1 MIEISTSTAS
11 GPDAA
16 SLRER
21 TRLSFDLDVDI
32 CIVGAGLAGLTVAL
46 ETARLG
52 ASVAVLEG
60 RHVGWNASGHQL
72 GTVLPG
78 FGLPV
83 ADVIDRVG
91 FETTRELWSLSKE
104 GAEFVRGLATEE
116 QIPGIDFSEGALEV
130 SNVDAGDRLL
140 RRLQMLHE
148 HLQTEVEGWQV
159 ERVRDQL
166 RTDRYFHGI
175 YYPKAFQI
183 DGRRYVHGLAAL
195 ARRAGVRIFED
206 TPVVSIDSSGVRKRI
221 VTPTARLRASHI
233 VLAGNVH
240 LGTPLQ
246 RLSDTLL
253 PVWRYAGVTVPL
265 GGRLSTAIAFRGS
278 VRDSDGID
286 HFRVVD
292 GDRLMWASPET
303 TWAMRPQR
311 FAGAIARRIR
321 TIFPQLGDVEIEEVF
336 GGVTGETVHGMP
348 QIGQL
353 RKGLWVASGF
363 GRQGLNTSAMA
374 GQLIARGILWGDER
388 WRLFSPFELVW
399 AGGAIGR
406 VAGQI
411 VGLWGRGSSA
421 AAGALARYRER
432 VRAREKIREARL
444 AEANRQAGLRQAGL
458 RPAMQRRPSSEG
470 SASDRPASARQPR
483 PSGSQP
489 GRQPPGRQP
498 GRSAPVRPGPP
509 PPVQLRDGE
518 RRVEPK
524 DPTHKDPTHMDP
536 VPMDRVPAAPPQ
548 AEPAHD
554 PARNVEAAISQ
565 ESEKLPSPPV

>member
-1 MIEISTSTAS
+1 MIEISTSAAS
-11 GPDAA
+11 APDAE

-21 TRLSFDLDVDI
+21 RLSFDLDVDI

-46 ETARLG
+46 EAARLG

-83 ADVIDRVG
+83 ADVIERVG
-91 FETTRELWSLSKE
+91 FETTRELWSLSKQGVE
-104 GAEFVRGLATEE
+104 LIRALATEE
-116 QIPGIDFSEGALEV
+116 QIPGINFSEGALEV

-140 RRLQMLHE
+140 RRLQMLHDDFAIE
-148 HLQTEVEGWQV
+148 AEGWQV

-166 RTDRYFHGI
+166 RTNRYFHGI

-195 ARRAGVRIFED
+195 ARRAGARIFED
-206 TPVVSIDSSGVRKRI
+206 TPVVSIDASGVRKRI
-221 VTPTARLRASHI
+221 ITPTARLRASHI

-246 RLSDTLL
+246 RLSDTVL
-253 PVWRYAGVTVPL
+253 PVWRYAGVSVPL
-265 GGRLSTAIAFRGS
+265 GGRLSAAIAFRGS
-278 VRDSDGID
+278 VRDGDGID

-303 TWAMRPQR
+303 TWPMRPRR

-321 TIFPQLGDVEIEEVF
+321 TIFPQLGDVEIEEAF

-353 RKGLWVASGF
+353 QKGLWVASGF
-363 GRQGLNTSAMA
+363 GRQGLTTSAMA
-374 GQLIARGILWGDER
+374 GHLIARGILWGDER

-399 AGGAIGR
+399 AGGPIGR

-432 VRAREKIREARL
+432 VRAKEKIREARL
-444 AEANRQAGLRQAGL
+444 AEDNRQAGVRQAGVRQAGL
-458 RPAMQRRPSSEG
+458 RPAMHG
-470 SASDRPASARQPR
+470 RPASEQATSG
-483 PSGSQP
+483 PS
-489 GRQPPGRQP
+489 RPPGRS
-498 GRSAPVRPGPP
+498 RPVRPAPP
-509 PPVQLRDGE
+509 PPVQLRE
-518 RRVEPK
+518 AEAHVEP
-524 DPTHKDPTHMDP
+524 MDP
-536 VPMDRVPAAPPQ
+536 VPGALPQVEPP
-548 AEPAHD
+548 HD
-554 PARNVEAAISQ
+554 PVANAEAAISQ
-565 ESEKLPSPPV
+565 ESEKLPLPPV